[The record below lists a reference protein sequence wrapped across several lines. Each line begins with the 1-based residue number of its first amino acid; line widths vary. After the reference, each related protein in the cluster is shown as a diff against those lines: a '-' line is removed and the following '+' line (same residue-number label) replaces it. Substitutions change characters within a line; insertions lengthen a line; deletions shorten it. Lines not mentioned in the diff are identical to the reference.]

1 MPSTASSIWYV
12 DDPDPAAVLRSHPD
26 PDPEAALALAKQLNP
41 GHDVVPA
48 ASGSLKVWAGP
59 DPGSIYIGC
68 FPGVTVVCT
77 VQAARS
83 HPTRLPELLIRPLAS
98 EHTYLVSY
106 DVPLGWGAFAHWERG
121 EFRRA
126 FSATRVNIVE
136 DEGVPLV
143 WERSYWAGDHPVRLR
158 PGDYPD
164 PQILP
169 FDPPEFADAANEE
182 WLGFRYRAGSS
193 DDALHPDRIEVC
205 GFSLYP
211 AGQAPAPATRET
223 SVTIP
228 ASKRWF
234 GWLRGRD
241 RVL

>member
-12 DDPDPAAVLRSHPD
+12 DDPDPAAVLRAHPD
-26 PDPEAALALAKQLNP
+26 PDPEAAFALAKQLNP
-41 GHDVVPA
+41 DHDVVPA

-59 DPGSIYIGC
+59 DPGTMYIGC

-83 HPTRLPELLIRPLAS
+83 HPTTLPELLIRPLAS
-98 EHTYLVSY
+98 EHTYLVAY
-106 DVPLGWGAFAHWERG
+106 DAPLGWGAFAHWERG

-126 FSATRVNIVE
+126 FSATRVHIVE
-136 DEGVPLV
+136 DEGLPLV

-158 PGDYPD
+158 PGDFPD

-169 FDPPEFADAANEE
+169 FDAPEFADAANEQ
-182 WLGFRYRAGSS
+182 WLGFGYR
-193 DDALHPDRIEVC
+193 DAASTAMVRPDEIAVC

-211 AGQAPAPATRET
+211 TGQAPDTVPPELAVPA
-223 SVTIP
+223 P